1 MWEHLAKTAAEQAA
15 IHPTNN
21 RGFMLKHKVH
31 SLVLCLL
38 LPAGFLSAQTTAP
51 AQSPQAVQ
59 ASPVA
64 NGGTVR
70 GTVKDDSGGVI
81 PNATVTVTDQNGA
94 TRTAQTNA
102 DGVYVLRGVAPGT
115 YTVSTEFQGLT
126 QTGVVAISVSSG
138 QPAEGDIVMKPS
150 AVKQELT
157 VEESNAT
164 QVSVDPTQNAGQ
176 LVLKKEDLDA
186 LPDDPDDLQ
195 QDLEALA
202 GPSAGPGGS
211 QIYVDGF
218 SSGRLPPKET
228 IREIR
233 INQNPFSSEYEKLGH
248 GRIEIFT
255 KPGTDRL
262 HGTGYYSISDGVWNS
277 RNPFLT
283 ETPDFRTQRYGG
295 NLSGRITKNASF
307 FMDFDRRQILDNGI
321 LNAFVL
327 DSAGNVVND
336 RSFVPTPQQ
345 RMTISPRVDWQLGKS
360 NTLSLRYSH
369 DLNNRDLF
377 GVFGFDLPSNGY
389 TFQNKE
395 DEARITDTSI
405 LSSTVVNEMRF
416 QFNRSTVEQTAVSSD
431 PQITVPGAFTTG
443 GSVKGNNTQT
453 QNNYEFQNY
462 VTVSHGAHNIKFGAR
477 IRGDILDTYS
487 PKNFNGT
494 YQFGCLEPTPDCT
507 VQLPP
512 TTPGGAPMS
521 VTPAFASGIPNQFT
535 INAGNP
541 ALGVNQVDAGLFV
554 QDDWRVAPTFTLS
567 TGLRWEGQTNLRDK
581 LDFAPRIGFA
591 WSPQLSSSSG
601 RPKTVIR
608 GGFGLFYIRFDDSD
622 LLLAEQNNGINQQ
635 SYLLN
640 YPTLVNPAFYP
651 TPPPI
656 SALQASNRRL
666 VYQVDPNLRA
676 PYLIQSAIGVDQQ
689 LLKRTTLSVNF
700 TNTRAVHQ
708 YVTRN
713 INAPGTGLPGAPP
726 LGVRPF
732 GDVGDIYQFESGGLL
747 KQSQLFVRV
756 NSQIGSRVSLF
767 GAYIWNN
774 VHTNAGGL
782 GGGALP
788 VNQYDLDAEWSRSSM
803 DIQNRAF
810 IGGSVMAPWRVELSP
825 FIIARSGMPFN
836 INTGADNNHDGVIN
850 DRPALASGP
859 GPNIISTPYGYL
871 NTNPQPGD
879 VILAHNA
886 GNAPGQFSVNLRLSR
901 TFGFGTTKVKGVVGG
916 ARAEGGGH
924 GHWGGGFSDLTE
936 HRYNLTLSINAR
948 NLFNNVNYDTPVG
961 ILTSPLFLESTSIA
975 GGFGA
980 EQTPTNN
987 RRLELML
994 RFRF

>member
-1 MWEHLAKTAAEQAA
+1 
-15 IHPTNN
+15 
-21 RGFMLKHKVH
+21 MLKHKVH
-31 SLVLCLL
+31 LAVLCLL
-38 LPAGFLSAQTTAP
+38 LPAAFLSAQTTVP
-51 AQSPQAVQ
+51 AQSPQTAE
-59 ASPVA
+59 APPVT

-70 GTVKDDSGGVI
+70 GTVKDDTGGVI
-81 PNATVTVTDQNGA
+81 PKVTVTLTNQDGA

-102 DGVYVLRGVAPGT
+102 DGVYVFRGVAPGT
-115 YTVSTEFQGLT
+115 YTVSTELQGLT

-138 QPAEGDIVMKPS
+138 QPAEGDVVMRPS
-150 AVKQELT
+150 SVKQELT

-262 HGTGYYSISDGVWNS
+262 HGTGYYSISDGALNS
-277 RNPFLT
+277 RNPYLA

-307 FMDFDRRQILDNGI
+307 FMDFDRRQIQDNGI

-345 RMTISPRVDWQLGKS
+345 RMSISPRVDWQLGKN

-369 DLNNRDLF
+369 DLNNRDLY
-377 GVFGFDLPSNGY
+377 GVFGFDLPANGY

-416 QFNRSTVEQTAVSSD
+416 QFSRSTMEQTAVSSG

-443 GSVKGNNTQT
+443 GSVKGTNSQS

-462 VTVSHGAHNIKFGAR
+462 VTVSHGTHNIKFGAR

-507 VQLPP
+507 VTLPP
-512 TTPGGAPMS
+512 PTPGAEPMS

-535 INAGNP
+535 INVGNP

-554 QDDWRVAPTFTLS
+554 QDDWRVASNFTLS
-567 TGLRWEGQTNLRDK
+567 TGLRWEGQTNLRDR

-591 WSPQLSSSSG
+591 WSPQLSKSSG

-608 GGFGLFYIRFDDSD
+608 GGFGLFYVRFDDSD
-622 LLLAEQNNGINQQ
+622 LLLANQNNGVNQQ

-640 YPTLVNPAFYP
+640 YPTLVNPDFYP
-651 TPPPI
+651 NLPPI
-656 SALQASNRRL
+656 SALAASNRRL

-689 LLKRTTLSVNF
+689 LLKHTTLSVNF

-708 YVTRN
+708 YTTRN

-756 NSQIGSRVSLF
+756 NSQIGSRASLF

-825 FIIARSGMPFN
+825 FIIVRSGMPFN

-859 GPNIISTPYGYL
+859 GLNIISTPYGFL

-879 VILAHNA
+879 TILAHNA

-916 ARAEGGGH
+916 ARAQGGGH

-948 NLFNNVNYDTPVG
+948 NLLNNVNYDTPVG

-975 GGFGA
+975 GGYGA

-987 RRLELML
+987 RRIELML